1 MIVGVGHDICRIDRI
16 ARIFDRYGERF
27 VTRICTEA
35 ELAELALRAD
45 KPAYLAKRF
54 AVKEAVY
61 KALHQA
67 DQSDMRWHDAETLS
81 SMHKAGA
88 PQLTLYGGCRL
99 IFWCQKVIFLSF
111 IYLLVMIYPSHQPLS
126 SLRLGHHRRI
136 RSINRS
142 FSGKP

>member
-35 ELAELALRAD
+35 EIAELALRAD

-81 SMHKAGA
+81 SIHKAGA
-88 PQLTLYGGCRL
+88 PQLTLYGRCRRAVHIL
-99 IFWCQKVIFLSF
+99 VPEGHIPIFHISVSDDIPFASAF
-111 IYLLVMIYPSHQPLS
+111 IIIEARPS
-126 SLRLGHHRRI
+126 
-136 RSINRS
+136 
-142 FSGKP
+142 

>member
-35 ELAELALRAD
+35 EIAELALRAD

-88 PQLTLYGGCRL
+88 PQLKLYGGCRRAVDIL
-99 IFWCQKVIFLSF
+99 VPEGHIPIFHISVSDDIPFASAF
-111 IYLLVMIYPSHQPLS
+111 IIIEARPS
-126 SLRLGHHRRI
+126 
-136 RSINRS
+136 
-142 FSGKP
+142 

>member
-67 DQSDMRWHDAETLS
+67 DQSNMRWHDAETLS
-81 SMHKAGA
+81 SLHKAGA
-88 PQLTLYGGCRL
+88 PKLNLYGGCRRAVNIL
-99 IFWCQKVIFLSF
+99 VPEGHIPIFHISVSDDIPFASAF
-111 IYLLVMIYPSHQPLS
+111 IIIEARPS
-126 SLRLGHHRRI
+126 
-136 RSINRS
+136 
-142 FSGKP
+142 

>member
-35 ELAELALRAD
+35 EIAELELRAD

-88 PQLTLYGGCRL
+88 PQLTLYGGCGRAVDML
-99 IFWCQKVIFLSF
+99 VPEGHIPIFHISVSDDIPFASAF
-111 IYLLVMIYPSHQPLS
+111 IIIEARPS
-126 SLRLGHHRRI
+126 
-136 RSINRS
+136 
-142 FSGKP
+142 

>member
-67 DQSDMRWHDAETLS
+67 DQSDMRWHDVIKNCALVTWVSKIWPARRTIILKHCLSHTL
-81 SMHKAGA
+81 
-88 PQLTLYGGCRL
+88 
-99 IFWCQKVIFLSF
+99 I
-111 IYLLVMIYPSHQPLS
+111 
-126 SLRLGHHRRI
+126 
-136 RSINRS
+136 
-142 FSGKP
+142 

>member
-35 ELAELALRAD
+35 EIAELALRAD

-88 PQLTLYGGCRL
+88 PQLTLYGGCRRAVDML
-99 IFWCQKVIFLSF
+99 VPEGHIPIFHISVSDDIPFASAF
-111 IYLLVMIYPSHQPLS
+111 IIIEARPS
-126 SLRLGHHRRI
+126 
-136 RSINRS
+136 
-142 FSGKP
+142 

>member
-88 PQLTLYGGCRL
+88 PQLTLHGGCRRAVDIL
-99 IFWCQKVIFLSF
+99 LPEGHIPIFHISVSDDIPFASAF
-111 IYLLVMIYPSHQPLS
+111 IIIEARPS
-126 SLRLGHHRRI
+126 
-136 RSINRS
+136 
-142 FSGKP
+142 

>member
-35 ELAELALRAD
+35 EIAKLALRAD

-88 PQLTLYGGCRL
+88 PQLALYGGCRRAVDIL
-99 IFWCQKVIFLSF
+99 VPEGHIPIFHISVSDDIPFASAF
-111 IYLLVMIYPSHQPLS
+111 IIIEARPS
-126 SLRLGHHRRI
+126 
-136 RSINRS
+136 
-142 FSGKP
+142 

>member
-88 PQLTLYGGCRL
+88 PQLTLSGGCRRAVDILVPEGHIPIFHISVSDDIPFASAFIL
-99 IFWCQKVIFLSF
+99 IEAR
-111 IYLLVMIYPSHQPLS
+111 PS
-126 SLRLGHHRRI
+126 
-136 RSINRS
+136 
-142 FSGKP
+142 